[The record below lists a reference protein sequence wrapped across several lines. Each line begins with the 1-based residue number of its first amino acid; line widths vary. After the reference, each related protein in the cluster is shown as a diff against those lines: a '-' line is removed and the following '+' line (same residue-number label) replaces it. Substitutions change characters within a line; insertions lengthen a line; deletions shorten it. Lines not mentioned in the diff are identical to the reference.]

1 MINSLDAS
9 AQAFVANVSRLQDRV
24 SEANRQIT
32 SGDRVSTP
40 ADAPDQISPL
50 LELRSIRAHNQQIL
64 TGLGLAKDDA
74 NSADSALST
83 AIQLMD
89 RARTIATQGASTSVT
104 SDTRQTLA
112 QEVQSLQEQ
121 IVNLSRT
128 AVQGQYIFSG
138 DQGGRPMYRF
148 DPTVTNGVV
157 QLTTAD
163 TTAKVEDPAG
173 GSFSAT
179 KVSSEIFDTRDAADN
194 TLAAP
199 DNVFAALNNLRLGLL
214 ANDSD
219 AIANAGDSLQLA
231 STHLNA
237 MEAFYGDVQT
247 RIQDATTYANQRD
260 VQLQTSISGI
270 QDADPVS
277 AALELS
283 QANNQLQAAFEA
295 RAHFRQNS
303 LFDYLS

>member
-9 AQAFVANVSRLQDRV
+9 AQSFVANIQRLQNRV
-24 SEANRQIT
+24 ADANRQIT
-32 SGDRVSTP
+32 SGNRVSTP

-50 LELRSIRAHNQQIL
+50 LELRAIRAHNQQIL

-74 NSADSALST
+74 DSADSALST
-83 AIQLMD
+83 AIQFMD
-89 RARTIATQGASTSVT
+89 RARTIATQGAGSTTT
-104 SDTRQTLA
+104 SDTRQLLA
-112 QEVQSLQEQ
+112 QEVQSLQEE
-121 IVNLSRT
+121 IVNLSGTVVR
-128 AVQGQYIFSG
+128 GQYIFSG
-138 DQGGRPMYRF
+138 DQSGSPMYSF
-148 DPTVTNGVV
+148 DPTAPNGVV
-157 QLTTAD
+157 QVTTAGA
-163 TTAKVEDPAG
+163 TAKVEDPAG
-173 GSFSAT
+173 GSVSAA
-179 KVSSEIFDTRDAADN
+179 KVASEIFDTRDTTDN

-214 ANDSD
+214 ANDTD
-219 AIANAGDSLQLA
+219 AIANAGSSLQLA

-277 AALELS
+277 AAIELS